1 MTQAPTPRAHLVER
15 AAEIMA
21 RRALPP
27 EEAPLPPIPPQ
38 GAPPAAAPHNILPH
52 SIHPPPG
59 RNAPPIPIE
68 ALRAAGLLL
77 AGQPEVHRVREEIAM
92 VQHQLL
98 RQVDDA
104 LPDASPQR
112 RIILIASAL
121 PGEGKSFLAL
131 NLAHGIAS
139 RGARPVLLV
148 DADGRADSLT
158 ERLGVGARPGL
169 RELVA
174 APSGRSADLVL
185 PTEVERLVFLPAG
198 LARSDAVAAPRGTA
212 AGALQRLAMALPDHV
227 LILDSPPC
235 LSSSEATALAGI
247 AGQVL
252 LVVAAERT
260 SRAEV
265 EAALDAVEACPVLR
279 LVLNRARLGSH
290 VARPEARPAQEE
302 AHA

>member
-1 MTQAPTPRAHLVER
+1 MTQAPTSRAHLVER
-15 AAEIMA
+15 AAEILA
-21 RRALPP
+21 RRAQPP
-27 EEAPLPPIPPQ
+27 EEAPPPPS
-38 GAPPAAAPHNILPH
+38 A
-52 SIHPPPG
+52 PPPG
-59 RNAPPIPIE
+59 PQAIQPPARNLPVIPLD
-68 ALRAAGLLL
+68 ALREAGLLL
-77 AGQPEVHRVREEIAM
+77 PGQPEAHRVREEIAM

-112 RIILIASAL
+112 RIMLVASAL

-148 DADGRADSLT
+148 DADGRPDSLT
-158 ERLGVGARPGL
+158 ALLGQAARPGL

-174 APSGRSADLVL
+174 APSGRGAELVL
-185 PTEVERLVFLPAG
+185 PTEAERLAFLPAG
-198 LARSDAVAAPRGTA
+198 LAPPDAAAPRGTV
-212 AGALQRLAMALPDHV
+212 GHALQRLAMALPDHV

-235 LSSSEATALAGI
+235 LSSSEATALAGV
-247 AGQVL
+247 AGQVM

-260 SRAEV
+260 TRAEV

-279 LVLNRARLGSH
+279 LVLNRARLGPH
-290 VARPEARPAQEE
+290 GAPYAAAPQPAEAARA
-302 AHA
+302 